1 MCWCLLG
8 RSCCPL
14 GPLSWNCL
22 TSPVPSSQSLQLLFF
37 KAQSHFLQKA
47 PPPSCPPSSD
57 LLQHMLGPRPWSLCP
72 VSAISLCGLSP
83 GSQCLS
89 QAGCPHNAAL
99 QKSLHLRG
107 FLSLGPNLRVT
118 SQRAHLALSPHLAR
132 EPRASPPPLPWGGG
146 HASRVLHFLLG
157 LRMVSSFAPWT
168 RSSPRAETTV
178 FSFMDV
184 SMVPHIAPGTL

>member
-1 MCWCLLG
+1 MGPSSGSKMGGPGAKALGGAPGVAAPGLVLEAGWKQNPSSRASPCPSPRSFFWLVGFVHVIVHLSTCWCLLG

-57 LLQHMLGPRPWSLCP
+57 LLQHMFGPRPWSLCP

-107 FLSLGPNLRVT
+107 FLSLGPN
-118 SQRAHLALSPHLAR
+118 
-132 EPRASPPPLPWGGG
+132 
-146 HASRVLHFLLG
+146 
-157 LRMVSSFAPWT
+157 
-168 RSSPRAETTV
+168 
-178 FSFMDV
+178 
-184 SMVPHIAPGTL
+184 